1 VYRRII
7 AAHRDISGVVAIHDH
22 LCNVY
27 IDYLLCYMIG
37 VVRDREIVKD
47 RSIVKDYKIGPS
59 DYTWR
64 SWEIVGDRDI
74 S

>member
-1 VYRRII
+1 
-7 AAHRDISGVVAIHDH
+7 
-22 LCNVY
+22 
-27 IDYLLCYMIG
+27 MIG
-37 VVRDREIVKD
+37 VVRDGEIVKDRWIVKD

-64 SWEIVGDRDI
+64 SWEIVGDRGR